1 MKPTFNSLKLRGEV
15 EVDEVYEAV
24 GRKGLRGVVK
34 PKRRGR
40 GRLRGRST
48 EDKLPFITIRKRY
61 SKKVLFKV
69 LEDVSSPSIES
80 LLALSV
86 EGPVVYTD
94 EFRSYNALDKLGYE
108 HLKVNHSKGFYALG
122 QLHVNGCESYNW
134 HLRTFLRSKRGIS
147 RRKASFHANGAS
159 AYARTYVE
167 KPISACNWL
176 ITITIH

>member
-69 LEDVSSPSIES
+69 LEDVSSPSI
-80 LLALSV
+80 
-86 EGPVVYTD
+86 
-94 EFRSYNALDKLGYE
+94 
-108 HLKVNHSKGFYALG
+108 
-122 QLHVNGCESYNW
+122 
-134 HLRTFLRSKRGIS
+134 
-147 RRKASFHANGAS
+147 
-159 AYARTYVE
+159 
-167 KPISACNWL
+167 
-176 ITITIH
+176 